1 MRWLIDEMLP
11 PAVADHLHQL
21 GHDALG
27 VAAAGL
33 AEADDAVI
41 YAAAVEQD
49 RVVVTENF
57 ADFSV
62 IVTQRVAGD
71 EPCVPVLF
79 IRKRDF
85 PRGGAFAPH
94 LADHLHRWAIANP
107 DPYPG
112 PHWP

>member
-11 PAVADHLHQL
+11 IAVADHLHQL

-33 AEADDAVI
+33 AETDDTVI

-62 IVTQRVAGD
+62 IVTQRVASD

-79 IRKRDF
+79 IRKQDF
-85 PRGGAFAPH
+85 PRGGSLAPH
-94 LADHLHRWAIANP
+94 LADHLHRWAPANP